1 MKTQTGKIS
10 YFELMCLWYTGKY
23 PKRIIYNDEVWTI
36 IQNKDYKNRSG
47 KLLGFRMNNDLTF
60 KNQIDEKCIE
70 ILDFEELG

>member
-1 MKTQTGKIS
+1 MKIKTEKIS

-23 PKRIIYNDEVWTI
+23 PKRIIYKDEVWTI
-36 IQNKDYKNRSG
+36 FLNKDYKSRSG
-47 KLLGFRMNNDLTF
+47 KLLGVRISDLTF

>member
-1 MKTQTGKIS
+1 MKIETGKIS

-23 PKRIIYNDEVWTI
+23 PKRIIYKDEVWTI
-36 IQNKDYKNRSG
+36 FQNKDYRSRSG
-47 KLLGFRMNNDLTF
+47 KLLGVRISDLIF